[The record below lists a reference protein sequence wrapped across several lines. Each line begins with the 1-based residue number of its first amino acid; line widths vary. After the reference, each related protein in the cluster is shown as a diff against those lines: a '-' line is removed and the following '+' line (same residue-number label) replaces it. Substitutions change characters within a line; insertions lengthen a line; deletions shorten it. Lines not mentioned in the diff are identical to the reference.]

1 MGRKN
6 LIWLGGLVLA
16 NFLVLA
22 GITQVWFGSREGFK
36 GVKGRDHLALPQV
49 KPLRSTEKL
58 ESFSVVTAKDLFSP
72 DRSGIEAKPGEKG
85 QTLEDGQLLGTI
97 IVGDEKAVLIGQ
109 AGAKGKQ
116 KIQVLRQ
123 GEQWRGFKLLEIT
136 KDEVIF
142 QGKEGQRSLTFPRPK
157 LGQ

>member
-16 NFLVLA
+16 NLLVLA
-22 GITQVWFGSREGFK
+22 GITQVWFGQREDLRA
-36 GVKGRDHLALPQV
+36 VKGRDHLALPQV
-49 KPLRSTEKL
+49 KPLRSAEKL

-72 DRSGIEAKPGEKG
+72 DRSGIEARPGEKG

-109 AGAKGKQ
+109 SGAKGKQ

-123 GEQWRGFKLLEIT
+123 GEQWRGFKLVEIT

-142 QGKEGQRSLTFPRPK
+142 QGKEGTRSLTFPRPK